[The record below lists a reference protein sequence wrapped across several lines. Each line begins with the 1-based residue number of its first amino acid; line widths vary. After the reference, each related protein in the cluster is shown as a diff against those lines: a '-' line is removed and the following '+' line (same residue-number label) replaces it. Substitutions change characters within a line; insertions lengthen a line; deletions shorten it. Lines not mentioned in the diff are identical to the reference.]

1 LIVADTSALIA
12 ILRLEP
18 EADAFLDVLA
28 GAESCLLSAVSL
40 QEASVVLASNL
51 GTAADWR
58 DLDLYVERF
67 RIEIVPHDA
76 ALARLAR
83 DAFLR
88 FGKGR
93 HPAGL
98 NFGDC
103 ASYAL
108 AKQHGVP
115 LLYKGGDFTRTDLT
129 SALRPGT
136 P

>member
-1 LIVADTSALIA
+1 MIVADTSALIA

-18 EADAFLDVLA
+18 EANAFLDVIA
-28 GAESCLLSAVSL
+28 GADACLLSAVSL

-51 GTAADWR
+51 GTAADWQ

-67 RIEIVPHDA
+67 QIKVVPHDST
-76 ALARLAR
+76 LACLAR

-93 HPAGL
+93 HPAAL
-98 NFGDC
+98 NLGDC

-108 AKQHGVP
+108 AKQRGAP
-115 LLYKGGDFTRTDLT
+115 LLYKGADFARTDLI
-129 SALRPGT
+129 SALSLR
-136 P
+136 